1 MKACVEYKQ
10 SLSGRT
16 GTLAGGNTSNSGT
29 ERFATQRVAW
39 DTINNLQYTETTPI
53 LRTTPATN
61 PLTVVVS
68 GCHKFYTGRT
78 SVKSAASAEVH
89 QWVEISGVC
98 SSAGVAFLVIESR
111 EVMNVRQASQYL
123 GISPDTLYRYITEG
137 EIPAFKLGNRW
148 KLRKTILDR
157 WMERKMSQAHVRRR

>member
-1 MKACVEYKQ
+1 MSRGVPQKVRQRQLGCTSGRVPAACV
-10 SLSGRT
+10 LG
-16 GTLAGGNTSNSGT
+16 
-29 ERFATQRVAW
+29 
-39 DTINNLQYTETTPI
+39 
-53 LRTTPATN
+53 
-61 PLTVVVS
+61 VV
-68 GCHKFYTGRT
+68 
-78 SVKSAASAEVH
+78 
-89 QWVEISGVC
+89 
-98 SSAGVAFLVIESR
+98 FLVSESR

>member
-1 MKACVEYKQ
+1 M
-10 SLSGRT
+10 L
-16 GTLAGGNTSNSGT
+16 
-29 ERFATQRVAW
+29 
-39 DTINNLQYTETTPI
+39 
-53 LRTTPATN
+53 
-61 PLTVVVS
+61 
-68 GCHKFYTGRT
+68 
-78 SVKSAASAEVH
+78 AASV
-89 QWVEISGVC
+89 GVRQ
-98 SSAGVAFLVIESR
+98 SVDIGRVMGAGVTILVNESR

>member
-1 MKACVEYKQ
+1 M
-10 SLSGRT
+10 R
-16 GTLAGGNTSNSGT
+16 
-29 ERFATQRVAW
+29 
-39 DTINNLQYTETTPI
+39 
-53 LRTTPATN
+53 LRK
-61 PLTVVVS
+61 L
-68 GCHKFYTGRT
+68 
-78 SVKSAASAEVH
+78 AASV
-89 QWVEISGVC
+89 GVRQQVDIGRVMG
-98 SSAGVAFLVIESR
+98 AGVTILVNESR